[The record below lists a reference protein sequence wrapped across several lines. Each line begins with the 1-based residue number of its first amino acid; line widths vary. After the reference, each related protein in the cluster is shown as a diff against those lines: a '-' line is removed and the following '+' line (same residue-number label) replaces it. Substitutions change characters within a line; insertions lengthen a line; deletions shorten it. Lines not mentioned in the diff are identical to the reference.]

1 MAHFAPSVAPLVQTR
16 DTRISSSAQRTLSV
30 PVTTRN
36 AGDGP
41 GSPFGRQVLLDR
53 ADLRGLAVLLR
64 RAGRRALRPLCTSF
78 ALRTLRTDRS
88 LRARRAGFA
97 TLTGDALRTNGTLR
111 PLCALRSART
121 NGTCWA
127 GWTRRAS
134 WALRPRRRLAASADY
149 QDRKKGGNAQGK
161 SHG

>member
-1 MAHFAPSVAPLVQTR
+1 MPAGHGIFAPMPAERRIAHHHVMHNSGVALEF
-16 DTRISSSAQRTLSV
+16 RIKA
-30 PVTTRN
+30 
-36 AGDGP
+36 
-41 GSPFGRQVLLDR
+41 F
-53 ADLRGLAVLLR
+53 
-64 RAGRRALRPLCTSF
+64 LCTSF

-97 TLTGDALRTNGTLR
+97 TLTGGALRTNGTLR

-127 GWTRRAS
+127 GWTRRAR